1 MADQQ
6 LTSLVE
12 QMTLEE
18 KIAQLIQ
25 LAVPF
30 SKELKNRGKLLD
42 RWSRWA
48 LPMRS

>member
-30 SKELKNRGKLLD
+30 FEG
-42 RWSRWA
+42 A
-48 LPMRS
+48 QE